1 MGHIKEPEGVHLLVE
16 PSLLTGQERK
26 KDKRDNCSFQS
37 NGKKNGFSKNQGHS
51 ARTKETYFCK
61 ENFKKHRMTLQNEI

>member
-26 KDKRDNCSFQS
+26 RISEIIAHFKAT
-37 NGKKNGFSKNQGHS
+37 GKKMAFQKTRVIQRAQKKDTFVKKTLKNI
-51 ARTKETYFCK
+51 E
-61 ENFKKHRMTLQNEI
+61 

>member
-37 NGKKNGFSKNQGHS
+37 NGKKMAFQKT
-51 ARTKETYFCK
+51 RV
-61 ENFKKHRMTLQNEI
+61 I